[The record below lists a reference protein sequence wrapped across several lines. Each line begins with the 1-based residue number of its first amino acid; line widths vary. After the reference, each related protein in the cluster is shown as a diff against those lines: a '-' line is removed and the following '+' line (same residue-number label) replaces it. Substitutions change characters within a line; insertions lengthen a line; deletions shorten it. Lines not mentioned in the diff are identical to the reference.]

1 MTTFADVSKQV
12 HLLDELILTEMISGK
27 NDYYEE
33 SIEFS
38 KHLLT
43 TKYWYMRISW
53 KNKKHFLMTL
63 LEDVKSVW
71 TLSLLLKS
79 IWNCKPKDAIS
90 SISEKQIW
98 SSYDQVPLDNN
109 RTVLPL
115 SMLNEAM
122 VNDRKWFSTLKSDQ
136 QALVLSELLTVSG
149 GPLMWDILTRAQQI
163 FERHRQ
169 QQLQDMMDCVV
180 LNEPAAEKSK
190 AVPTEVK
197 KETPRRKTSLNTSSQ
212 APLPGQAQRE
222 LEINLATW
230 NSTIKSLRDSFKLE
244 ELQMIYKD
252 GTKKTIWKVNRPK
265 PDSLE
270 TVDFIQ
276 LLPAIIAKR
285 ILLYVPQ
292 TQYAEIS
299 RVNRYW
305 AFLLDEI
312 KADML
317 ARQKIN
323 MDIEKLREIILRH
336 DQELGMMSGSELC
349 TNTSTLDGDTYHI
362 TSPISVE
369 PVKKSANIADW
380 RKQVKRPPPTTLK
393 PIRKMFD
400 FHERLDRR
408 GAADENMWKWCSNI
422 LKLRKKLV
430 GHDNRK
436 ESEGILP
443 LGDLNFPCPL
453 LVHNLNVPLDFPLI
467 VDPTLKHATK
477 ALENKRYS
485 WKNKDLAILYP
496 VIKIPSYQFPF

>member
-1 MTTFADVSKQV
+1 MTLFADVSKQI

-27 NDYYEE
+27 TDYYEE
-33 SIEFS
+33 SIQFS

-53 KNKKHFLMTL
+53 TNKKHFLLSL

-79 IWNCKPKDAIS
+79 IWNCRPKDAVS
-90 SISEKQIW
+90 SITEKQFW

-109 RTVLPL
+109 RTVLPV
-115 SMLNEAM
+115 SMLKQVM
-122 VNDRKWFSTLKSDQ
+122 VNDREWFSTLKSDQ

-149 GPLMWDILTRAQQI
+149 GPIMWCILSRTQQI
-163 FERHRQ
+163 FEAHRE

-180 LNEPAAEKSK
+180 LNEPPAEKTK
-190 AVPTEVK
+190 AAPTEVK
-197 KETPRRKTSLNTSSQ
+197 KETPRRKTSLNTPSQ

-222 LEINLATW
+222 LEINMATW
-230 NSTIKSLRDSFKLE
+230 NSTIKSIRDSFKLE
-244 ELQMIYKD
+244 EIEMVYKD

-265 PDSLE
+265 PESLE

-292 TQYAEIS
+292 AQYADLS

-305 AFLLDEI
+305 AFLIDEV

-323 MDIEKLREIILRH
+323 MDIDKLREIILRH
-336 DQELGMMSGSELC
+336 DQDLGMVSGSELY
-349 TNTSTLDGDTYHI
+349 TNTSTFDGDTYHI

-369 PVKKSANIADW
+369 PVKKPANTADW
-380 RKQVKRPPPTTLK
+380 RREVKRPPPTTLK
-393 PIRKMFD
+393 PIRKMLD
-400 FHERLDRR
+400 LYERLDRR

-422 LKLRKKLV
+422 LKLRKKMV
-430 GHDNRK
+430 GHDIKK
-436 ESEGILP
+436 ESEGLLP
-443 LGDLNFPCPL
+443 LCDLNFPCPL
-453 LVHNLNVPLDFPLI
+453 LVHSFKVPLEIPLI
-467 VDPTLKHATK
+467 VDPTLK
-477 ALENKRYS
+477 
-485 WKNKDLAILYP
+485 
-496 VIKIPSYQFPF
+496 